1 MNFDHIC
8 QKIFNRC
15 LLILSLIISSLQN
28 LISKD
33 SCGTKII
40 NPIKI
45 TLTFLDALGFPSF
58 RFFFGVPATGT
69 MEQVNGLSS
78 KEISEFSVKLD
89 KMEINE
95 NNRDE
100 LITLKNKLETKI

>member
-58 RFFFGVPATGT
+58 RFFFGVPANGT
-69 MEQVNGLSS
+69 MEQVNG
-78 KEISEFSVKLD
+78 EISEFSVKLD